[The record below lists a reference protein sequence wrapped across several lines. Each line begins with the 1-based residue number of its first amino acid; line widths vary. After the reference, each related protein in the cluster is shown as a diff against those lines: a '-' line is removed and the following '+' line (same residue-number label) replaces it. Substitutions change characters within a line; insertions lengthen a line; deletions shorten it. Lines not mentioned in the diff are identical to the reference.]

1 MICLSSVNIII
12 LNLSLVNI
20 IIIIPQFLSE
30 HICDKVIKK
39 MNLYTSRLVCFYW
52 LGVAATAPPPAMD
65 VIVNATD
72 EENLM

>member
-1 MICLSSVNIII
+1 
-12 LNLSLVNI
+12 
-20 IIIIPQFLSE
+20 
-30 HICDKVIKK
+30 

-72 EENLM
+72 EEDLM